1 MGEMLQTNVSLNVNA
16 VLITI
21 NTVAR
26 TLATIQLTQ
35 PTMPPEMVKSSIA
48 MTGAALKMP
57 HIVEENVFQML
68 LVCLL
73 DMVVH
78 QEVMALKCVVKDK
91 IAVMKDKLTSN
102 TSLPLILS
110 AVF

>member
-1 MGEMLQTNVSLNVNA
+1 MKEMLQTNVSLNVTA

-21 NTVAR
+21 NIVAR
-26 TLATIQLTQ
+26 TLATIQLTHTTLQ
-35 PTMPPEMVKSSIA
+35 LEMVKTSNA

-91 IAVMKDKLTSN
+91 IAVMMDKLTSN